1 MTSTLEEPD
10 VTALNA
16 LSRVLLRQISRLEA
30 ALDATQDPAVES
42 LVIYAQATREEILQR
57 IEGRLR
63 HLGRPPEPILLASGA
78 GRPANGASTAAESAI
93 DEVARGEAELC
104 IALRRGVQDQ
114 TLMPHTRHFLRD
126 LMDRVTA
133 TAERYGRRP

>member
-30 ALDATQDPAVES
+30 ALDTAHDPAVES

-57 IEGRLR
+57 IEGQLR

-93 DEVARGEAELC
+93 GEVARGEAELC

-114 TLMPHTRHFLRD
+114 TLM
-126 LMDRVTA
+126 
-133 TAERYGRRP
+133 